1 MVEVHHTRVW
11 SDMTDPGI
19 CAMPAAQKMPTTK
32 AVALAHGFKPA
43 VLGNGGDGDNH
54 CICTSLK
61 AMIQLPQNK
70 HTGSS

>member
-1 MVEVHHTRVW
+1 
-11 SDMTDPGI
+11 
-19 CAMPAAQKMPTTK
+19 MPAAQKMPTTK

-43 VLGNGGDGDNH
+43 VFGNGGDWDNH

-61 AMIQLPQNK
+61 AMIQLPQNE